1 MHRRVADQLKITLP
15 QEGDIPFVGKQKVS
29 YELVVACER
38 GFLMRFFRL
47 LISCCCLPLVLG
59 LSAQTP
65 DRLLIESAQTQTAVL
80 DPANWDTVFPNGMY
94 FDALRAMLVR
104 FPGLAEQLYPKLQEG
119 YRIEKA
125 ELVLTWMTQEGKR
138 PERGRAGWGADEL
151 YTNNPGEWHVQAWAL
166 NRPWSVDKPELG
178 PTFNAWVNGGGYWAR
193 GGGRGDGADRFPRL
207 FGPLPLHANN
217 PVARLDVT
225 PVLTDAAYGRTPAER
240 LRAVEERGFQVHK
253 MEIRD
258 MKYRN
263 FYAYDWSVGIGYMK
277 IWVRQP
283 ELVVML
289 TRDGNTEKPGKLPS
303 PADLPALAAKAV
315 GTPAVAVPADWKA
328 RIAQHLAKPAGV
340 PDWQWARIQQLRAIG
355 PEPADSQLY
364 LGRGY
369 NFAPL
374 WAGDEGAYLK
384 SMQHLLTMAPRTWQG
399 HPTGDFALLPAAY
412 GDLLP
417 SAVMDHLKIY
427 WAAWLHP
434 EAERSL
440 DSLIGGG
447 THRGGPTYFR
457 GYTRGIGT
465 TNFNHNAVAGA
476 MLGAQLIDSP
486 YVLNDARYGLEN
498 ILLRMQVFSDGVHQE
513 TGDTYY
519 QAITIAGAGTLA
531 KYAEAPSDK
540 LMGRI
545 LRDRLV
551 EPLISMYHPGLRRMT
566 HPMAR
571 GDYSYQLLLQEGP
584 YSVLHTLSPK
594 GVLLHLDQLAEKR
607 TGTPMT
613 WGKAHGISI
622 LGDEAPP
629 QRIAVLS
636 PWIEPYLADTWARM
650 VDEKPLPWTVYSRDD
665 FAPGERF
672 GGWHV
677 NYLDQNFAL
686 ASRDNTNSDYGT
698 VPITAQWRRKAERVN
713 GMDDFS
719 TLQLNFGVNGQY
731 TPHYQSMGEFGVVQ
745 HKGTLLALK
754 ALPERRLIEN
764 PKAPV
769 KALHASAVIFATGDC
784 SAREVWINDRKTDAL
799 SGARLDPGDDWKK
812 RMHTTGAIAR
822 AKTGD
827 RIAIRDGATYLGLIP
842 LAVNPLER
850 DVEVELSY
858 EYPTI
863 LVHAFLRRG
872 AEPMNLD
879 ALYAT
884 KTPPTAGFL
893 LRMANA
899 ADFASF
905 DAFRAHLAGIQLTT
919 AWNAAE
925 NAADVACRVGD
936 DLLTMRY
943 DPLRFPA
950 VSRGINGQWP
960 YLPEGVSRDTPWSV
974 QGITGRLEKG
984 NAVLENEPGRT
995 GYLLASPET
1004 DMYVGYNPLP
1014 DLTAWRMT
1022 VPGGVK
1028 LFSDARVS
1036 LLRAAVQPKAGSFT
1050 IDYAAKPGQESPD
1063 MATALFIAGVT
1074 QPPTVE
1080 LNGKKLGKLAKA
1092 TVNGEA
1098 VYVVPL
1104 GTVASDAVA
1113 RAARFQALAGAGQ
1126 PAFFRGWLVAGPFP
1140 RDFSEVNPPEKGAIN
1155 LKATYSGLDK
1165 ATVKWQPVLK
1175 ASEPTIGPDP
1185 VEMKPLI
1192 TPSNGVSAYAYGI
1205 IRSDRDREALLLT
1218 GSDEAMAVWLNG
1230 NHVYTHTDY
1239 YRAFYRDQDR
1249 TLITLKQGENSVL
1262 VKLAHGWESWRF
1274 SMRLAQ
1280 PDGMP
1285 LTDGITFVT
1294 PRP

>member
-1 MHRRVADQLKITLP
+1 
-15 QEGDIPFVGKQKVS
+15 
-29 YELVVACER
+29 
-38 GFLMRFFRL
+38 MRPFRL
-47 LISCCCLPLVLG
+47 LLSACCLLVMLG
-59 LSAQTP
+59 LTAQTP
-65 DRLLIESAQTQTAVL
+65 DRLLMESASVQTAVL
-80 DPANWDTVFPNGMY
+80 DPANWDTVFANETY

-104 FPGLAEQLYPKLQEG
+104 FPGVAEQVYPRLQQG

-125 ELVLTWMTQEGKR
+125 ELALVWKAQEGKR
-138 PERGRAGWGADEL
+138 PERGRGGWGADEL
-151 YTNNPGEWHVQAWAL
+151 YENYPGAWHVQAWAL
-166 NRPWSVDKPELG
+166 NRPWSVDRPELG

-193 GGGRGDGADRFPRL
+193 GGGRGDGTDRFPRL
-207 FGPLPLHANN
+207 FGPLPLHANS

-240 LRAVEERGFQVHK
+240 LRAVEERGFQVQK

-277 IWVRQP
+277 IWVQQP
-283 ELVVML
+283 KLVVTL
-289 TRDGNTEKPGKLPS
+289 VRDGKAEKPGNLPP
-303 PADLPALAAKAV
+303 PANLAALAARAG

-328 RIAQHLAKPAGV
+328 RIAQHLAKPEGV

-355 PEPADSQLY
+355 PAPTDSELY

-374 WAGDEGAYLK
+374 WAGDEAAYLK
-384 SMQHLLTMAPRTWQG
+384 SMQYLLKMAPRTWHG

-417 SAVMDHLKIY
+417 PAVLDHLKVY

-440 DSLIGGG
+440 DSLLGGG

-457 GYTRGIGT
+457 GYVRGIGT

-476 MLGAQLIDSP
+476 LLGAQLIDSP
-486 YVLNDARYGLEN
+486 YVLDDARYGLEN

-519 QAITIAGAGTLA
+519 QAITVAGAGTLA
-531 KYAEAPSDK
+531 KYAAAPSDK

-584 YSVLHTLSPK
+584 YHVLHTLSPK
-594 GVLLHLDQLAEKR
+594 GVLLHLDGIAEKR

-613 WGKAHGISI
+613 WGKVHGISI
-622 LGDEAPP
+622 IGDEAPP

-636 PWIEPYLADTWARM
+636 PWIEPHLAETWARM

-677 NYLDQNFAL
+677 NHLDANFAL

-698 VPITAQWRRKAERVN
+698 VPITGQWRRKAERVDR
-713 GMDDFS
+713 MDDFS

-731 TPHYQSMGEFGVVQ
+731 TPSYQSMGEFGVVQ
-745 HKGTLLALK
+745 HGGTLLALK
-754 ALPERRLIEN
+754 ALPERRLIEGA
-764 PKAPV
+764 KAV
-769 KALHASAVIFATGDC
+769 TALHASAVIFATGDC
-784 SAREVWINDRKTDAL
+784 AAREVWINDRKADAL
-799 SGARLDPGDDWKK
+799 SGARPDPGGEWKK
-812 RMHTTGAIAR
+812 RMFTTGAVAQ

-827 RIAIRDGATYLGLIP
+827 RIAIRDGATYVGLIP
-842 LAVNPLER
+842 IAVNPLER

-858 EYPTI
+858 EYPTLLI
-863 LVHAFLRRG
+863 HAFLRRG
-872 AEPMNLD
+872 TEPLNLD
-879 ALYAT
+879 RLYQADA
-884 KTPPTAGFL
+884 PPTAGFL

-899 ADFASF
+899 ADFADF
-905 DAFRAHLAGIQLTT
+905 DAFRAHLAGIELT
-919 AWNAAE
+919 AGWHAAE
-925 NAADVACRVGD
+925 KTADVVCRVGAD
-936 DLLTMRY
+936 MLEMRY

-950 VSRGINGQWP
+950 VARAVNGQWP
-960 YLPEGVSRDTPWSV
+960 YVPDGIQRDTPWSV

-984 NAVLENEPGRT
+984 GAVLENEPGRT

-1004 DMYVGYNPLP
+1004 DMFVGYNPLP

-1022 VPGGVK
+1022 VPGDIT
-1028 LFSDARVS
+1028 LFADARVS
-1036 LLRAAVQPKAGSFT
+1036 LLRAAVRPKAGAVT
-1050 IDYAAKPGQESPD
+1050 IDYAAKPDQRSPD
-1063 MATALFIAGVT
+1063 MATALFIAGTTPPPAVT
-1074 QPPTVE
+1074 
-1080 LNGKKLGKLAKA
+1080 LNGRKLGKLATA

-1104 GTVASDAVA
+1104 AAAVA
-1113 RAARFQALAGAGQ
+1113 ADAPARSARFQALAGAGQ

-1140 RDFSEVNPPEKGAIN
+1140 RDFSAVNPPETGAIN
-1155 LKATYSGLDK
+1155 LKATYSGHEK
-1165 ATVKWQPVLK
+1165 AAVKWQPVVT
-1175 ASEPTIGPDP
+1175 AGDPTIGPDP
-1185 VEMKPLI
+1185 VDLKPLLA
-1192 TPSNGVSAYAYGI
+1192 PHNGVCAYAYGI
-1205 IRSDRDREALLLT
+1205 IRSDRDRAALLLT
-1218 GSDEAMAVWLNG
+1218 GSDEEMAVWLNG
-1230 NHVYTHTDY
+1230 ARVYAHTDY

-1249 TLITLKQGENSVL
+1249 TPVTLKQGDNPVL
-1262 VKLAHGWESWRF
+1262 VKLGHGWESWRF

-1285 LTDGITFVT
+1285 LTEGITFVT
-1294 PRP
+1294 PAP